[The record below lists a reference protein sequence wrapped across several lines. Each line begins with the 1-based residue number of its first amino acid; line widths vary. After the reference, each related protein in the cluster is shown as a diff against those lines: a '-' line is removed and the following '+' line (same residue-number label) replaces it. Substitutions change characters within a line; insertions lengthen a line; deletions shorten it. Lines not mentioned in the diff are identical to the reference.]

1 MRHFSGRWK
10 VGVLSAPAGY
20 GKTTLAAQVTAGRN
34 PVWCRLSPEDRDTAH
49 LLGNLLAAGLRLRPP
64 VGTRT
69 SRLFVSR
76 RDMERDGGLLTGSLL
91 DELIHPGGERFVV
104 LDDLHVLSDA
114 REALGW
120 IRRLI
125 EESAPSVR
133 FLLTCRGDCPLP
145 LARLRVREGLV
156 QVGAQDLEFTE
167 PEQRRLLEAG
177 SGHRLS
183 RGESTRLRGIVGG
196 WAAGLVLASQH
207 VARTGHAPAAP
218 DLERTE
224 ERNQRLVAYL
234 AEEVYA
240 PLPRRLQRDLCRA
253 ALLEDLD
260 RESLRVLLGRRE
272 GDALLHEITQRDLF
286 VRMLP
291 DGGAAPRFHPLLR
304 AYLRGRLEEHVEAG
318 ARQRLAARLS
328 RYWLRRGERG
338 RAVRALLSAGEIEDA
353 VRLFEQAASETSG
366 GQERSSLA
374 PLATEILRQS
384 PDRAITSPWV
394 CYHATD
400 TARQASDYIEATR
413 LLHAAQDRFL
423 ERRAYVQAARSYRR
437 EAISAPQRGQLREGF
452 ARGVA
457 LLDVL
462 PKKSPLARGLVTLRL
477 GALSL
482 EMGRPD
488 DAERFTVEAIRLL
501 RLAGDEVEIADASV
515 QRASIAYTKGR
526 WDIYV
531 RLARQAMTVY
541 RRAGYGYRL
550 ESLLIN
556 SAEAFTY
563 LGEEEKALTHL
574 DEAKAV
580 HSSTGLP
587 VYTVLEAIGR
597 ARARSEKGDLA
608 HATEHFAEARTLTE
622 QWGSSAMALQ
632 LDAWTGIHERR
643 CGRLR
648 PALRLLSRALLGFG
662 RIESPPWIAFARMER
677 ALVIGLLGRTDEALA
692 ELDTAA
698 ASSKRM
704 GDRKELARNML
715 FRARVLQRVNRAFI
729 PAFEAALRALTREHY
744 IVLLRKEA
752 DVSVPLLISA
762 IEDGGSPILRRAL
775 SAAPEELRARVD
787 RELRKARKSVDRSRA
802 DKDRRVGRGDRS
814 GMAAG
819 RSGLGAD
826 RPGAGASRPGVKNV
840 QARPGSIEI
849 RLLGDFTV
857 EIDGRPV
864 RFPRRASEALVA
876 YLAMN
881 RRNPVPREVI
891 TEAIWPGAPG
901 ATARNRFDVTLF
913 AARRALEPEAGR
925 RGPFH
930 VLITDAGLCRLGPVE
945 VGLDVESFE
954 SHARSCRALLER
966 LARRPWTG
974 RAEISRAETREGH
987 VRIEAALELYRGDLL
1002 PGLPYADWVQAERER
1017 LRDTYHRILLGKG
1030 MLALHEDRATEAA
1043 EAARAILADDPLH
1056 EEGQRL
1062 LMPALAAQGEWDA
1075 LARGYALF
1083 ARRFVREMGTL
1094 PGPETAALYRDLTGG
1109 RSVPDSRPAGS
1120 RRP

>member
-1 MRHFSGRWK
+1 
-10 VGVLSAPAGY
+10 
-20 GKTTLAAQVTAGRN
+20 
-34 PVWCRLSPEDRDTAH
+34 
-49 LLGNLLAAGLRLRPP
+49 
-64 VGTRT
+64 
-69 SRLFVSR
+69 
-76 RDMERDGGLLTGSLL
+76 MERDGGLLTGSLL
-91 DELIHPGGERFVV
+91 DELVLPGGERFVV
-104 LDDLHVLSDA
+104 FDDLHVLADA

-167 PEQRRLLEAG
+167 PEQQRLLEAG
-177 SGHRLS
+177 SGRRLP

-207 VARTGHAPAAP
+207 VARTGRAPAAP
-218 DLERTE
+218 DLEKTE

-272 GDALLHEITQRDLF
+272 GDALLHEIARRDLF
-286 VRMLP
+286 VRTLP

-304 AYLRGRLEEHVEAG
+304 TYLRGRLEEHVEAG
-318 ARQRLAARLS
+318 ARRRLVARLS
-328 RYWLRRGERG
+328 RHWLRRGEPG
-338 RAVRALLSAGEIEDA
+338 RAVRALLSAGEVEDA
-353 VRLFEQAASETSG
+353 VRLFEQSAGATSG
-366 GQERSSLA
+366 GPERSALA

-384 PDRAITSPWV
+384 PDHAITSPWV

-400 TARQASDYIEATR
+400 TARQASDYDEATR

-423 ERRAYVQAARSYRR
+423 EQRDFVPAARAYRR
-437 EAISAPQRGQLREGF
+437 EAITAPQRGQLREAF

-457 LLDVL
+457 LLDLL

-477 GALSL
+477 GVLSL
-482 EMGRPD
+482 ELGRPD
-488 DAERFTVEAIRLL
+488 DAERYTVEAIRLL

-531 RLARQAMTVY
+531 RLAREAMTVY

-563 LGEEEKALTHL
+563 LGEEDRAIAHL
-574 DEAKAV
+574 DEARAV
-580 HSSTGLP
+580 HASTGLP
-587 VYTVLEAIGR
+587 VYTVWEAIGR
-597 ARARSEKGDLA
+597 ARARSEKGELA
-608 HATEHFAEARTLTE
+608 RATEHFAEARILTE

-648 PALRLLSRALLGFG
+648 PALRFLSRALVGFG
-662 RIESPPWIAFARMER
+662 RVESPAWIALTRMER
-677 ALVIGLLGRTDEALA
+677 AVVIGLLGQTDEALA
-692 ELDTAA
+692 ELDAAA

-715 FRARVLQRVNRAFI
+715 FRARVLQRGDRAFI
-729 PAFEAALRALTREHY
+729 PTLEAALRALTREHY
-744 IVLLRKEA
+744 TVLLRKEA
-752 DVSVPLLISA
+752 DVSVPLLIGA
-762 IEDGGSPILRRAL
+762 LDGAGSPILRRTI

-787 RELRKARKSVDRSRA
+787 RGLRKTQKSVDRTRA
-802 DKDRRVGRGDRS
+802 DGVRHGGRDDRSATDRDRSSGGRVGPGIGGVRS
-814 GMAAG
+814 GVRG
-819 RSGLGAD
+819 TH
-826 RPGAGASRPGVKNV
+826 
-840 QARPGSIEI
+840 ARPGTIKI
-849 RLLGDFTV
+849 RLLGDLSV

-901 ATARNRFDVTLF
+901 ATARNRFDVTLL
-913 AARRALEPEAGR
+913 RRGRRWNPRPGDAGR
-925 RGPFH
+925 
-930 VLITDAGLCRLGPVE
+930 
-945 VGLDVESFE
+945 SM
-954 SHARSCRALLER
+954 S
-966 LARRPWTG
+966 
-974 RAEISRAETREGH
+974 
-987 VRIEAALELYRGDLL
+987 
-1002 PGLPYADWVQAERER
+1002 
-1017 LRDTYHRILLGKG
+1017 
-1030 MLALHEDRATEAA
+1030 
-1043 EAARAILADDPLH
+1043 
-1056 EEGQRL
+1056 
-1062 LMPALAAQGEWDA
+1062 
-1075 LARGYALF
+1075 
-1083 ARRFVREMGTL
+1083 
-1094 PGPETAALYRDLTGG
+1094 
-1109 RSVPDSRPAGS
+1109 
-1120 RRP
+1120 